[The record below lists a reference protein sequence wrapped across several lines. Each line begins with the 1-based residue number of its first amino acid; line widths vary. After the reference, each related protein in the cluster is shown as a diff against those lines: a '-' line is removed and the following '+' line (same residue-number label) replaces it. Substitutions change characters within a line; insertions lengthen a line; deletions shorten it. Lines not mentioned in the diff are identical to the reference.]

1 MKYDVVATI
10 GKYDKDGKTKYITRN
25 VGRILETKDGY
36 KKLLLDSSFNPAGCE
51 RGEDGKV
58 WLSLFEPKQKNSQTS
73 YDDDMSDDI
82 PF

>member
-1 MKYDVVATI
+1 MKYDVVATV
-10 GKYDKDGKTKYITRN
+10 GKYEKDGQTKYLTKN
-25 VGRILETKDGY
+25 VGRILETKDGH

-58 WLSLFEPKQKNSQTS
+58 WLALFEPKPKGQHNQ
-73 YDDDMSDDI
+73 DDGLDQDC